1 MTTRHHRAAAAAAVL
16 ALCLTGAATA
26 NAQTWEPGPA
36 EWRGDLTP
44 ITEADWSFDRA
55 EHLLGRAG
63 FSGTPDDIRK
73 LAGMT
78 PDEAV
83 RSLVD
88 YDEIPNDHLPPFE
101 HSGFWD
107 EGLLNF
113 PPSRP
118 AATQLGMRNG
128 ESMGVRVKPDH
139 VNRHG
144 QPLSDRF
151 FYWLRA
157 TGLETRRVG
166 YWWAERM
173 LDTNRPLQEKMALF
187 WHGHFATAQNKVRD
201 YRKMLLQIDTF
212 ERHAT
217 GNFGELLVAVAQ
229 DPGMLYY
236 LDAGVNVK
244 GAANENFAREVME
257 LFTMGVGNYTERDVR
272 EAARAFT
279 GWNFENL
286 DFVVNAAQHDDDDK
300 TFLGRT
306 GNFDGVDVLRII
318 LEQPVTAEYIAS
330 KIYRFF
336 VREDPSPALQAEL
349 GAVFRDNGY
358 ELKPLMRT
366 IFLSRDFYSEASYG
380 AHIKGPVEHIV
391 TLLKHLG
398 AEDVPGVPDFNSTAI
413 ALGQHLLNPPSV
425 AGWAQGRAWITPAL
439 LQERGN
445 VAFDYLFPDIVNF
458 RDPNF
463 LTLAGDGVVGDR
475 LRRGYDF
482 GAAIAF
488 DDDPDNLSAFDLAA
502 LERDEL
508 FNTRVS
514 GYFACGP
521 GHAEADSDPA
531 RGGPHRHD
539 PDGHGQRRG
548 DHRRGRRLPARPVP
562 ADAGVGGH
570 ARRARG
576 AARRRARHRGP
587 RPRRD
592 LPGGSVAHGD
602 APHHEHAGVPDRLAA
617 AAPPDVFRPDPARPV
632 RQAGGVRRGMRSRPG
647 LGAGYADISAGNL
660 LPGTGPS

>member
-1 MTTRHHRAAAAAAVL
+1 MRIRHHLGAAAAAV
-16 ALCLTGAATA
+16 ALTLLVAGGAAAENPPDWT
-26 NAQTWEPGPA
+26 PGPA
-36 EWRGDLTP
+36 AWQGDLTP
-44 ITEADWSFDRA
+44 ISAADWSYDRA
-55 EHLLGRAG
+55 EQLLGRAG
-63 FSGTPDDIRK
+63 FSGTPEEIRK
-73 LAGMT
+73 LAAMT
-78 PDEAV
+78 PEEAV

-88 YDEIPNDHLPPFE
+88 FDDIPNDHLEPFE

-107 EGLLNF
+107 ETLASF

-118 AATQLGMRNG
+118 AATELAMRNG
-128 ESMGVRVKPDH
+128 ESMGVRVKPEY
-139 VNRHG
+139 VNRHM
-144 QPLSDRF
+144 QPVSDRF

-157 TGLETRRVG
+157 TALETRRVG

-173 LDTNRPLQEKMALF
+173 LDTHRPLEEKMALF

-217 GNFGELLVAVAQ
+217 GNFGELVVAVAQ

-279 GWNFENL
+279 GWNFDNL
-286 DFVVNAAQHDDDDK
+286 DFVVHTALHDDEPK

-306 GNFDGVDVLRII
+306 GNFDGVDVLDII
-318 LEQPVTAEYIAS
+318 LEQPVTADYIAS

-349 GAVFRDNGY
+349 GAVLRDNDY
-358 ELKPLMRT
+358 ELKPLLRT

-380 AHIKGPVEHIV
+380 AHIKGPVEHVV
-391 TLLKHLG
+391 TMLKQLG
-398 AEDVPGVPDFNSTAI
+398 APDVPGVPDFNSATI
-413 ALGQHLLNPPSV
+413 SLGQHLLNPPSV
-425 AGWAQGRAWITPAL
+425 AGWAQGRSWITPAL
-439 LQERGN
+439 LQKRGN
-445 VAFDYLFPDIVNF
+445 VAFEYLFPDVVAF
-458 RDPNF
+458 RDPSF
-463 LTLAGDGVVGDR
+463 LARRGDGEVGAR

-488 DDDPDNLSAFDLAA
+488 DDDPERMSAFDLSA

-514 GYFACGP
+514 GYRAW
-521 GHAEADSDPA
+521 AEAVRQLIPT
-531 RGGPHRHD
+531 P
-539 PDGHGQRRG
+539 
-548 DHRRGRRLPARPVP
+548 
-562 ADAGVGGH
+562 
-570 ARRARG
+570 RG
-576 AARRRARHRGP
+576 AARVDMTKMISEAGATTTDAAVDHLLGRFLRMPVADDFRDGLVTFLTDELGTADLERAQTY
-587 RPRRD
+587 
-592 LPGGSVAHGD
+592 V
-602 APHHEHAGVPDRLAA
+602 E
-617 AAPPDVFRPDPARPV
+617 DPLRMVTHLIMSTPEY
-632 RQAGGVRRGMRSRPG
+632 QI
-647 LGAGYADISAGNL
+647 D
-660 LPGTGPS
+660 